1 MIYVIDT
8 NQRRIAMSSR
18 DSEQYKEGQRQGWNS
33 VADGWQKWWKI
44 TETGAEKVRRRL
56 IELAEIKRGSI
67 VLDIA
72 TGIGEPSITA
82 ANQVGN
88 SGHVLAIDISSQ
100 MLSIAKQRAISSGLE
115 QVIEFK
121 EGDAETI
128 DLSASTFDAALCRFG
143 LMFLPNLRTGLSNI
157 YRSLVDGGRLA
168 AAVWASPDKVP
179 FIAVALNT
187 VMKETK
193 SPLSPA
199 GTPGPFS
206 LSDEIMLTNSLIN
219 SRFKDVTIERIDVSF
234 DFDSAEVYTSYVYE
248 TAAPVQAMLGNQP
261 QERRDEILKA
271 ITESAR
277 KYAEDDT
284 GTVKMSN
291 EAICVV
297 GTK

>member
-1 MIYVIDT
+1 
-8 NQRRIAMSSR
+8 MSTL
-18 DSEQYKEGQRQGWNS
+18 DSKQYKEGQRQGWDS
-33 VADGWQKWWKI
+33 VASGWQKWWNI
-44 TETGAEKVRRRL
+44 TETAAEKLSRRL
-56 IELAEIKRGSI
+56 IELAEIKRGSR

-100 MLSIAKQRAISSGLE
+100 MLSIAKQRAISLGLE

-193 SPLSPA
+193 SPPPPPA

-206 LSDEIMLTNSLIN
+206 LSDENMLRNSLIE
-219 SRFKDVTIERIDVSF
+219 SGFKDVTIERMDVTF
-234 DFDSAEVYTSYVYE
+234 NFDSAEVYTSFVCE
-248 TAAPVQAMLGNQP
+248 TAAPVQAILANQP
-261 QERRDEILKA
+261 QQRRDEILKA

-277 KYAEDDT
+277 KYADNDT
-284 GTVKMSN
+284 GSVRLSN
-291 EAICVV
+291 EAICIV
-297 GTK
+297 GTKSG

>member
-1 MIYVIDT
+1 
-8 NQRRIAMSSR
+8 MSSR
-18 DSEQYKEGQRQGWNS
+18 DSEQYKEGQLQGWNS

-44 TETGAEKVRRRL
+44 TDTATEKVSRRL
-56 IELAEIKRGSI
+56 IELTEIKRGST

-72 TGIGEPSITA
+72 TGIGEPAITA

-88 SGHVLAIDISSQ
+88 SGHVLATDISSQ
-100 MLSIAKQRAISSGLE
+100 MLSIAKQRAISLDLE

-121 EGDAETI
+121 EGDAETM
-128 DLSASTFDAALCRFG
+128 DLSASTFDAALCRLG
-143 LMFLPNLRTGLSNI
+143 LMFLPDLRTGLSNI
-157 YRSLVDGGRLA
+157 HRSLVDGGRLA

-193 SPLSPA
+193 SPPPPA

-206 LSDEIMLTNSLIN
+206 LSDENMLKDSLIK
-219 SRFKDVTIERIDVSF
+219 SGFKDVTIERTDVSF
-234 DFDSAEVYTSYVYE
+234 NFDSAEVYTSYVYE
-248 TAAPVQAMLGNQP
+248 TAAPIQAMLANQP
-261 QERRDEILKA
+261 QERREEILKA

-277 KYAEDDT
+277 KYAENDT
-284 GTVKMSN
+284 RSVRMIN

-297 GTK
+297 VTK

>member
-1 MIYVIDT
+1 
-8 NQRRIAMSSR
+8 MSTL
-18 DSEQYKEGQRQGWNS
+18 DSKQYKEGQRQGWDS

-44 TETGAEKVRRRL
+44 TETAAEKVSRRL
-56 IELAEIKRGSI
+56 IELAEIKRGST

-72 TGIGEPSITA
+72 TGIGEPAITA

-100 MLSIAKQRAISSGLE
+100 MLSIAKQRAISLGLE

-128 DLSASTFDAALCRFG
+128 DLPASTFDAALCRFG
-143 LMFLPNLRTGLSNI
+143 LMFLPDLRTGLSNI
-157 YRSLVDGGRLA
+157 YKSLVEGGRLA

-179 FIAVALNT
+179 FITVALNT

-193 SPLSPA
+193 NLPPA
-199 GTPGPFS
+199 PGTPGPFS
-206 LSDEIMLTNSLIN
+206 LSDENMLRNSLIE
-219 SRFKDVTIERIDVSF
+219 SGFKDFTIERMEGSLN
-234 DFDSAEVYTSYVYE
+234 FDSAEAYTSYTYE
-248 TAAPVQAMLGNQP
+248 TAAPLQAILANQP
-261 QERRDEILKA
+261 QERREEILKA
-271 ITESAR
+271 ITEAAR
-277 KYAEDDT
+277 KYAENDT
-284 GTVKMSN
+284 RSVRMIN

>member
-1 MIYVIDT
+1 
-8 NQRRIAMSSR
+8 MSSQN
-18 DSEQYKEGQRQGWNS
+18 SEQYKEGQRQGWDS
-33 VADGWQKWWKI
+33 VAGGWQKWWKI
-44 TETGAEKVRRRL
+44 TENAAEKVSRRL
-56 IELAEIKRGSI
+56 IELAEIKQGST

-72 TGIGEPSITA
+72 TGIGEPAITA
-82 ANQVGN
+82 AKQVGN

-100 MLSIAKQRAISSGLE
+100 MLSIAKQRAISLGLE

-143 LMFLPNLRTGLSNI
+143 LMFLPDLRTGLSNI

-193 SPLSPA
+193 SPPPPA

-206 LSDEIMLTNSLIN
+206 LSDESMLRNSLIK
-219 SRFKDVTIERIDVSF
+219 SGFKDVTIERMEASLN
-234 DFDSAEVYTSYVYE
+234 FDSAEVYTSYVYE
-248 TAAPVQAMLGNQP
+248 TAAPIQAMLANQP
-261 QERRDEILKA
+261 QERREEILKA

-277 KYAEDDT
+277 KYAENDT
-284 GTVKMSN
+284 RSVRMIN

-297 GTK
+297 VTK

>member
-1 MIYVIDT
+1 
-8 NQRRIAMSSR
+8 MSTL
-18 DSEQYKEGQRQGWNS
+18 DSKQYKEGQRQGWDS
-33 VADGWQKWWKI
+33 VASGWQKWWKI
-44 TETGAEKVRRRL
+44 TESGAEKISRRL

-67 VLDIA
+67 VIDIA

-100 MLSIAKQRAISSGLE
+100 MLSIAKQRAISLGLE

-128 DLSASTFDAALCRFG
+128 DLSSSTFDAALCRFG

-193 SPLSPA
+193 SPPPPA

-206 LSDEIMLTNSLIN
+206 LSDENMLRNSLIK
-219 SRFKDVTIERIDVSF
+219 SGFKDVTIERIDASF
-234 DFDSAEVYTSYVYE
+234 DFDTAEVYTSFVCE
-248 TAAPVQAMLGNQP
+248 TAAPVQAMLANQP
-261 QERRDEILKA
+261 HERREEILKA

-277 KYAEDDT
+277 KYAENDT
-284 GTVKMSN
+284 GSVRLSN

>member
-1 MIYVIDT
+1 
-8 NQRRIAMSSR
+8 MSSR
-18 DSEQYKEGQRQGWNS
+18 DSEQYKEGQRQGWDS
-33 VADGWQKWWKI
+33 VAGGWQKWWKI
-44 TETGAEKVRRRL
+44 TETGAEKVSRRL
-56 IELAEIKRGSI
+56 IELADIERGST

-143 LMFLPNLRTGLSNI
+143 LMFLPNLRGGLSNI

-179 FIAVALNT
+179 FIALALNT

-193 SPLSPA
+193 SPPPPA

-206 LSDEIMLTNSLIN
+206 LSDEVMLTNSLIN
-219 SRFKDVTIERIDVSF
+219 SGFKDVTIERMDVSF
-234 DFDSAEVYTSYVYE
+234 DFDSAEVYTSFVYE
-248 TAAPVQAMLGNQP
+248 TAAPLQAMLANQP
-261 QERRDEILKA
+261 QERREEILKA
-271 ITESAR
+271 VTESAR
-277 KYAEDDT
+277 KYAENDA
-284 GTVKMSN
+284 GSMRLSN
-291 EAICVV
+291 EAICAV

>member
-1 MIYVIDT
+1 
-8 NQRRIAMSSR
+8 MSSR

-33 VADGWQKWWKI
+33 VADDWQKWWKI
-44 TETGAEKVRRRL
+44 TETAGEKISRRL
-56 IELAEIKRGSI
+56 IELAEIKRGST

-72 TGIGEPSITA
+72 TGTGEPAISA

-128 DLSASTFDAALCRFG
+128 DLSASTFDAALCRMG

-193 SPLSPA
+193 SPPPPA

-206 LSDEIMLTNSLIN
+206 LSDENILTNSLIK
-219 SRFKDVTIERIDVSF
+219 SGFKDVTIERMDVSF
-234 DFDSAEVYTSYVYE
+234 DFDSAEVYTSFVYE
-248 TAAPVQAMLGNQP
+248 TSAPLQAMLANQS
-261 QERRDEILKA
+261 QERREEILKA

-277 KYAEDDT
+277 KYAENDT
-284 GTVKMSN
+284 GTVKLSN

>member
-1 MIYVIDT
+1 
-8 NQRRIAMSSR
+8 MSTLDSR
-18 DSEQYKEGQRQGWNS
+18 QYKEGQRQGWDS

-44 TETGAEKVRRRL
+44 TETGAEKVSRRL
-56 IELAEIKRGSI
+56 IELAEIKQGST

-72 TGIGEPSITA
+72 TGIGEPAITA
-82 ANQVGN
+82 AKQVGN
-88 SGHVLAIDISSQ
+88 SGYVLAIDISSQ
-100 MLSIAKQRAISSGLE
+100 MLSIAKQRAISLGLE

-128 DLSASTFDAALCRFG
+128 DLPASTFDAALCRFG
-143 LMFLPNLRTGLSNI
+143 LMFLPDLRTGLSNI

-193 SPLSPA
+193 SPPPPPA

-206 LSDEIMLTNSLIN
+206 LSDENMLRNSLIE
-219 SRFKDVTIERIDVSF
+219 SGFKDVTIKRMEGSF
-234 DFDSAEVYTSYVYE
+234 NFDSAEVYTSYVYE
-248 TAAPVQAMLGNQP
+248 TAAPIQAMLANQP
-261 QERRDEILKA
+261 QERREEILKA

-277 KYAEDDT
+277 KYTENDT
-284 GTVKMSN
+284 RSVRMSN

>member
-1 MIYVIDT
+1 
-8 NQRRIAMSSR
+8 MSSR
-18 DSEQYKEGQRQGWNS
+18 DSEQYKEGQRQGWDT
-33 VADGWQKWWKI
+33 VASGWQKWWKI
-44 TETGAEKVRRRL
+44 TETGADKVSRRL
-56 IELAEIKRGSI
+56 IELTDIKQGST

-100 MLSIAKQRAISSGLE
+100 MLSIAKQRAISLGLE
-115 QVIEFK
+115 RVIEFK

-157 YRSLVDGGRLA
+157 YRSIVDGGRLA
-168 AAVWASPDKVP
+168 AAVWSSPDKVP
-179 FIAVALNT
+179 FITVALNT

-193 SPLSPA
+193 SPPPPA

-206 LSDEIMLTNSLIN
+206 LSDENVLTNSLIN
-219 SRFKDVTIERIDVSF
+219 SGFKDVTIERMDVSF
-234 DFDSAEVYTSYVYE
+234 DFDSAEVYTSFVYE
-248 TAAPVQAMLGNQP
+248 TAAPVQAMLANQP
-261 QERRDEILKA
+261 HERREEILKA

-277 KYAEDDT
+277 KYAKNDT
-284 GTVKMSN
+284 RSVRLSN

>member
-1 MIYVIDT
+1 
-8 NQRRIAMSSR
+8 MSSR
-18 DSEQYKEGQRQGWNS
+18 DSEQYKEGQRQGWDI
-33 VADGWQKWWKI
+33 VASGWQKWWKI
-44 TETGAEKVRRRL
+44 TETGAEKVSRRL
-56 IELAEIKRGSI
+56 IELADIKQGSTI
-67 VLDIA
+67 LDIA

-100 MLSIAKQRAISSGLE
+100 MLYIAKQRAISSGLE

-128 DLSASTFDAALCRFG
+128 DLSTSTFDAALCRFG

-157 YRSLVDGGRLA
+157 YRSLVHGGRLA

-179 FIAVALNT
+179 FIAVALNI

-193 SPLSPA
+193 SPPPPA
-199 GTPGPFS
+199 GAPGPFS
-206 LSDEIMLTNSLIN
+206 LSDENVLTNSLIN
-219 SRFKDVTIERIDVSF
+219 SGFKDIIIERMDVSF
-234 DFDSAEVYTSYVYE
+234 DFDSAEVYTSFVYE
-248 TAAPVQAMLGNQP
+248 TAAPVQAMLANQP
-261 QERRDEILKA
+261 QERREEILKA

-277 KYAEDDT
+277 KYAKNDT
-284 GTVKMSN
+284 RSVRLSN

>member
-1 MIYVIDT
+1 
-8 NQRRIAMSSR
+8 
-18 DSEQYKEGQRQGWNS
+18 
-33 VADGWQKWWKI
+33 
-44 TETGAEKVRRRL
+44 
-56 IELAEIKRGSI
+56 
-67 VLDIA
+67 
-72 TGIGEPSITA
+72 
-82 ANQVGN
+82 
-88 SGHVLAIDISSQ
+88 
-100 MLSIAKQRAISSGLE
+100 QRAISLGLE

-193 SPLSPA
+193 NPPPPPA

-206 LSDEIMLTNSLIN
+206 LSDENMLTNSLIK
-219 SRFKDVTIERIDVSF
+219 SGFKDITIERMDVSF
-234 DFDSAEVYTSYVYE
+234 DFDSAEVYTSFVYE
-248 TAAPVQAMLGNQP
+248 TAAPVQAMLANQP
-261 QERRDEILKA
+261 QERREEILKA
-271 ITESAR
+271 ITEAAR
-277 KYAEDDT
+277 KYAENDT
-284 GTVKMSN
+284 RSVRLSN

-297 GTK
+297 GAK

>member
-1 MIYVIDT
+1 MSYIL
-8 NQRRIAMSSR
+8 NQRRIGMTTL
-18 DSEQYKEGQRQGWNS
+18 DSKQYKEGQRQGWDS
-33 VADGWQKWWKI
+33 VAGGWQKWWNI
-44 TETGAEKVRRRL
+44 TETAAEKVSRRL
-56 IELAEIKRGSI
+56 IELAEIKQGST

-72 TGIGEPSITA
+72 TGIGEPAITA

-88 SGHVLAIDISSQ
+88 SGHLLATDISSQ
-100 MLSIAKQRAISSGLE
+100 MLSIAKQRAISLGLE

-128 DLSASTFDAALCRFG
+128 VLPASTFDAALCRFG
-143 LMFLPNLRTGLSNI
+143 LMFLPNLRSGLSNI
-157 YRSLVDGGRLA
+157 YKSLVRGGRLS

-179 FIAVALNT
+179 FIALALNT

-193 SPLSPA
+193 SPPPPA

-219 SRFKDVTIERIDVSF
+219 SGFKDITIERIDVSF
-234 DFDSAEVYTSYVYE
+234 DFDSAEVYTRFVYE
-248 TAAPVQAMLGNQP
+248 TAAPVQAILANQP
-261 QERRDEILKA
+261 QERREEILKA

-277 KYAEDDT
+277 KYAENDI
-284 GTVKMSN
+284 GSVRLSN